1 MERRLWHLLKSCL
14 GLDFGLGR
22 GRTDRSPVCR
32 EHTDT
37 VRTIVRSLER
47 AGLPGLRRWCW
58 WPWIEEVVAVWSSTD
73 RLWCPKSWGQSSEQL
88 LPTVSHSQLLA
99 KITAA
104 F

>member
-37 VRTIVRSLER
+37 VRTIVRSLEH
-47 AGLPGLRRWCW
+47 AGLPGLRR
-58 WPWIEEVVAVWSSTD
+58 
-73 RLWCPKSWGQSSEQL
+73 
-88 LPTVSHSQLLA
+88 
-99 KITAA
+99 
-104 F
+104 